1 MSLWKAVAFSALM
14 IAALLVRAV
23 PGQGLTDPY
32 EILNRHFEAAGGLD
46 NLKAERTQYFEGDI
60 ALAGMQGSIKAWT
73 QKPDRMRAE
82 ISLGPL
88 NIKQGDNGEI
98 RWVLDSNG
106 KLQVTT
112 KSDEIALRRRDVKRR
127 MARYEYAEP
136 TSDIFSLS
144 FEGTEEVEGT
154 DCYVIKVTNSINDDQ
169 HIYYI
174 SVDGF
179 RLKKKYAFEG
189 EDSADTYYD
198 DYRRVDGIMVA
209 FYVKEVP
216 DNTGQPQEITVT
228 QYESNPDIDP
238 ALFEAPEEAGK
249 DFEFTAGNASENIP
263 FRFIGNHLFIPVSVG
278 GVERMWIIDTGAAMS
293 VIDKAFADEMGLD
306 MQGNLKGVG
315 AGGTVDVSFAVL
327 PPYELKGIRFK
338 EQNVAVIDMSELI
351 RRLGIDVVGIL
362 GFDFLSRFVT
372 RIDYANELVS
382 FYDPESFEYA
392 GDGIALDVHVD
403 ESVFRSSATLD
414 AEHSGTWL
422 CDIGAGTTHLDGRYA
437 LREGYASKHGVL
449 RMAHGAANEYQ
460 IKMVKSETLEFAGFT
475 LYEPLISFAY
485 GGTDTVFTADRI
497 GILGNTVFRNFIL
510 YVDYAGERM
519 VLEKSEKFD
528 QTWPE
533 DHSGLSIAWTVD
545 RDGVEVIY
553 VSPDTPAERAG
564 FEKGDI
570 LKSINGL
577 SIEPS
582 DGVLSVRDLL
592 AQKPGTTHEIVIER
606 AGHQKTISLA
616 LADLY

>member
-1 MSLWKAVAFSALM
+1 M

-32 EILNRHFEAAGGLD
+32 EILNRHFEAAGGLE

-179 RLKKKYAFEG
+179 RLEKKYAFEG

-228 QYESNPDIDP
+228 KYESNPDIDP
-238 ALFEAPEEAGK
+238 ALFEAPEEAGR

-460 IKMVKSETLEFAGFT
+460 IKMVKGETLEFAGFN
-475 LYEPLISFAY
+475 LYEPLISFGY

-519 VLEKSEKFD
+519 ILEKGEKFD
-528 QTWPE
+528 QPWPE

-582 DGVLSVRDLL
+582 NGVLSVRDLL

-606 AGHQKTISLA
+606 AGHEKTISLA